1 MAERQMISYDIQY
14 TKIAD
19 KFFKTHEDIR
29 EEYKAAIREL
39 LVGEHPEKVDVKR
52 IKGKR
57 NDYFRIR
64 LGGYRVVY
72 TIING
77 KIIVITTVL
86 AGSRNPGTPG
96 SCTMNTRPHITHFVK
111 FAKISVSVKD

>member
-1 MAERQMISYDIQY
+1 MAERQIVSYDIQY

-19 KFFKTHEDIR
+19 KFFKTHEDLR
-29 EEYKAAIREL
+29 EEYKAAIKEL

-52 IKGKR
+52 LKGKR

-64 LGGYRVVY
+64 LGSCRVVY
-72 TIING
+72 TLING

-86 AGSRNPGTPG
+86 AG
-96 SCTMNTRPHITHFVK
+96 TRGDVYK
-111 FAKISVSVKD
+111 KMSGLK